1 LEAVKMDQWKTI
13 EPGVWR
19 PITEGDQIIGVLVSK
34 EPKND
39 VSGISAKYYIDTGKG
54 MFFVWGS
61 TVLDDRMQYVKVNQ
75 KIRITYEG
83 KTKNKRGQDMNLFRV
98 DITDNS
104 ADNGDEHDSKDNSD
118 NDLPIS
124 LGKIESVDT

>member
-1 LEAVKMDQWKTI
+1 MDKWKTI

-19 PITEGDQIIGVLVSK
+19 PEKERDSIIGVLVSK

-39 VSGISAKYYIDTGKG
+39 VSGISAKYYIETDNG

-83 KTKNKRGQDMNLFRV
+83 KTKNKRGQDVNLFRV
-98 DITDNS
+98 DVADNS
-104 ADNGDEHDSKDNSD
+104 ADTDDEPEA
-118 NDLPIS
+118 NDTGYDDVPIS
-124 LGKIESVDT
+124 LDNIERVDR

>member
-1 LEAVKMDQWKTI
+1 MDEWKTI

-19 PITEGDQIIGVLVSK
+19 PEKEGDQIVGVLVGK
-34 EPKND
+34 EPKNEL
-39 VSGISAKYYIDTGKG
+39 SGISAKYHIETAKG

-83 KTKNKRGQDMNLFRV
+83 KTKNKRGQDVNLFRV
-98 DITDNS
+98 DVS
-104 ADNGDEHDSKDNSD
+104 DNGSRERDEQYLKGNDSDDTPFFSD
-118 NDLPIS
+118 
-124 LGKIESVDT
+124 KIETIDS

>member
-1 LEAVKMDQWKTI
+1 MDQWKTI

-19 PITEGDQIIGVLVSK
+19 PVTEGDQIIGVLVSK

-98 DITDNS
+98 DIADNS
-104 ADNGDEHDSKDNSD
+104 DDNGDDRDSKENNY
-118 NDLPIS
+118 NDVPIS
-124 LGKIESVDT
+124 FGKIESVAS

>member
-1 LEAVKMDQWKTI
+1 
-13 EPGVWR
+13 
-19 PITEGDQIIGVLVSK
+19 VSK

-39 VSGISAKYYIDTGKG
+39 VSGISAKYYIETDNG

-83 KTKNKRGQDMNLFRV
+83 KTKNKRGQDVNLFRV
-98 DITDNS
+98 DV
-104 ADNGDEHDSKDNSD
+104 ADNAPNDRDEQYTTDDKYNHT
-118 NDLPIS
+118 PIS
-124 LGKIESVDT
+124 LDKI

>member
-1 LEAVKMDQWKTI
+1 MDEWKTI

-19 PITEGDQIIGVLVSK
+19 PEKEGDEIVGVLVGK
-34 EPKND
+34 EPKNEL
-39 VSGISAKYYIDTGKG
+39 SGISAKYHIETDKG

-83 KTKNKRGQDMNLFRV
+83 KTKNKRGQDVNLFRV
-98 DITDNS
+98 DVSENS
-104 ADNGDEHDSKDNSD
+104 SNDRDERSMKDNSY
-118 NDLPIS
+118 NDLSHS
-124 LGKIESVDT
+124 LGKIESVKSG